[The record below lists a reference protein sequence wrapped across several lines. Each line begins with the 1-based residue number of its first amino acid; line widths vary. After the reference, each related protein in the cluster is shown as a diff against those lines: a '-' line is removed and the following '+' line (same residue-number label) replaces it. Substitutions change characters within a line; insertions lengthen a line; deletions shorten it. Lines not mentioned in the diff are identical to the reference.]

1 MSTFGLTRVQRE
13 TMLII
18 QELSGPDGLAPS
30 FDEIAHELGL
40 ASKSGIVRLVDR
52 LVERGHLARIVG
64 KARSLKVLKPV
75 PVPEDCEI
83 VNLFDDPDLAAC
95 LTGKRHVAP

>member
-1 MSTFGLTRVQRE
+1 MSTFGLTRVQRQ

-18 QELSGPDGLAPS
+18 QELTGPDGLAPS
-30 FDEIAHELGL
+30 YDEIAHELGL
-40 ASKSGIVRLVDR
+40 ASKSGIVHIVDR

-64 KARSLKVLKPV
+64 KARSLTVLQPV

-83 VNLFDDPDLAAC
+83 INLFDDPDLVAC
-95 LTGKRHVAP
+95 LMGKRRVAP